1 MPRFEA
7 ERLQDLDE
15 VFGWYEL
22 QLLLLNEVDRQLP
35 QLLSG
40 DFIPEIYRD
49 GLMSSARKGWS
60 DARGRANIYLTGTWL

>member
-40 DFIPEIYRD
+40 AFIPDIYRD
-49 GLMSSARKGWS
+49 DS
-60 DARGRANIYLTGTWL
+60 